1 MFPFATCACRNNFS
15 QNSQRYNPELQK
27 KALAGRQQRQEDFD
41 AFVMQLKEASK
52 SDKPSKQLSDI
63 PTKGSLY
70 QRRIC

>member
-1 MFPFATCACRNNFS
+1 MFTFATCACGSNFS
-15 QNSQRYNPELQK
+15 HNYQRYNPELQK

-63 PTKGSLY
+63 STKRSLY